1 MMCSIG
7 VSQQFLISRS
17 LCESKKVSVT
27 ELSASTPAQSAVQHG
42 DVVITTHNSTL
53 SSDQISFEN
62 VFQLTTRS
70 PNKTDFSTPQVEI
83 LATYQYFSPHS
94 AMAKDSI
101 LSQVGDFGLYQ
112 KLLCGIFVFY
122 TTFLCGLNY
131 YTQVGSYLTLSQH
144 FTSFLPR
151 SSSSSRLNTGALTLC
166 WTLCSCSMGQ
176 VGRIS
181 CPGYPDSRDTPSKKI
196 FTL

>member
-1 MMCSIG
+1 MMCS
-7 VSQQFLISRS
+7 QFLISRS
-17 LCESKKVSVT
+17 LCESKKVCVT

-42 DVVITTHNSTL
+42 DVVIATHNSTL

-70 PNKTDFSTPQVEI
+70 SPNNKTDFSTPQVEI

-131 YTQVGSYLTLSQH
+131 YTQVGSYLSLSLH
-144 FTSFLPR
+144 FTLFLPR

-166 WTLCSCSMGQ
+166 WTLCSFNTGQ
-176 VGRIS
+176 VGRIF

-196 FTL
+196 ISF